1 MGNSVKLAPAPIPI
15 AYNHTSFQ
23 EKFGML
29 RQKKIVDQYSE
40 LVINK
45 KIASWTSYTDQP
57 TAKLPRTSYT
67 CGNPR
72 TMLIIWGV
80 SAGPY
85 QGQCRFFM
93 SFGLIISCPWAK
105 EGPMFLFLSKNAGEL
120 RIIILKRWKRGE
132 IPANTKHSQNTPT
145 HTNKQKIEKPQ
156 ETDAPMSNL
165 KTTLN

>member
-1 MGNSVKLAPAPIPI
+1 MKLAPAPIPI

-80 SAGPY
+80 SSGPY
-85 QGQCRFFM
+85 WGQGLKHILSMNQRR
-93 SFGLIISCPWAK
+93 SLLSIAWVTIVSS
-105 EGPMFLFLSKNAGEL
+105 GPRPRASRTEQLNCENHTREKHLMLSLVECFAVFLL
-120 RIIILKRWKRGE
+120 RQTW
-132 IPANTKHSQNTPT
+132 
-145 HTNKQKIEKPQ
+145 
-156 ETDAPMSNL
+156 
-165 KTTLN
+165 